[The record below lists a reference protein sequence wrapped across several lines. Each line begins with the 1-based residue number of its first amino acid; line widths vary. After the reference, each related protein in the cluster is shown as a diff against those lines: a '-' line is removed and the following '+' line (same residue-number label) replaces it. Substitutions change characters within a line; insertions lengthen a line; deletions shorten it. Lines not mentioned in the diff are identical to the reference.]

1 MSGRN
6 PILCAIDTPDSGA
19 AQRLAEAVGPFVGGI
34 KLGPEFSPANGPEP
48 VRLVAG
54 AAPLFL
60 DLKVNDIPNTV
71 GGAVR
76 AAAPPEPL
84 LRRVHC
90 AGGAGM
96 MKAAA
101 AEADAAASGGKRRMK
116 IIGVTV
122 LTSLNDADLASV
134 GQNGPALDQARRL
147 AALARQAGLDGVV
160 CSPHEVAAL
169 RRDCGQGFL
178 LVVPGIRPA
187 DAARRDDPQA
197 GLNPPQ
203 APDASADYLVIGRP
217 VTAAPDAAPACPAIL
232 AEIPPWAAPPRSA
245 AFPRPRG
252 AAPP

>member
-19 AQRLAEAVGPFVGGI
+19 ARRLAAAIGPFVGGI
-34 KLGPEFSPANGPEP
+34 KLGLEFFTANGRES
-48 VRLVAG
+48 VRLVVG

-60 DLKVNDIPNTV
+60 DLKLHDIPNTV
-71 GGAVR
+71 AGAVR
-76 AAAPPEPL
+76 AAAPLEPAL
-84 LRRVHC
+84 LTVHC
-90 AGGAGM
+90 AGGTAM

-101 AEADAAASGGKRRMK
+101 AEADAASGSGLRRMK

-122 LTSLNDADLASV
+122 LTSLNDADLTSV

-147 AALARQAGLDGVV
+147 AAVAKAAGLDGVV

-187 DAARRDDPQA
+187 TAARSDDQKRVMTPREALDA
-197 GLNPPQ
+197 G
-203 APDASADYLVIGRP
+203 ADYLVIGRP
-217 VTAAPDAAPACPAIL
+217 ITAAPDAA
-232 AEIPPWAAPPRSA
+232 AE
-245 AFPRPRG
+245 
-252 AAPP
+252 

>member
-34 KLGPEFSPANGPEP
+34 KLGLEFFTANGPEA

-60 DLKVNDIPNTV
+60 DLKLHDIPNTV
-71 GGAVR
+71 AGAVR
-76 AAAPPEPL
+76 AAAPLEPL
-84 LRRVHC
+84 LLTVHC
-90 AGGAGM
+90 AGGAAM

-101 AEADAAASGGKRRMK
+101 AEADAPASGGKRRIK

-187 DAARRDDPQA
+187 DAARRDDQKRVMTPREALDA
-197 GLNPPQ
+197 G
-203 APDASADYLVIGRP
+203 ADHLVIGRP
-217 VTAAPDAAPACPAIL
+217 ITAAPDAAAACRAIL
-232 AEIPPWAAPPRSA
+232 AEIAH
-245 AFPRPRG
+245 
-252 AAPP
+252 

>member
-34 KLGPEFSPANGPEP
+34 KLGPEFSPANGRGA

-60 DLKVNDIPNTV
+60 DLKLHDIPNPV
-71 GGAVR
+71 AGAVR
-76 AAAPPEPL
+76 AAAPLEPL
-84 LRRVHC
+84 LLTVHC
-90 AGGAGM
+90 AGGAAM

-147 AALARQAGLDGVV
+147 AALPRQAGLDGVP
-160 CSPHEVAAL
+160 CSPPGVAAL
-169 RRDCGQGFL
+169 RRDCRQGFL
-178 LVVPGIRPA
+178 LVVPAIRPA
-187 DAARRDDPQA
+187 DAPRRGVQK
-197 GLNPPQ
+197 
-203 APDASADYLVIGRP
+203 R
-217 VTAAPDAAPACPAIL
+217 VTA
-232 AEIPPWAAPPRSA
+232 PREARDS
-245 AFPRPRG
+245 
-252 AAPP
+252 